1 MIRCEVVGPSRR
13 AWCKIREVRS
23 ARKKRAQELVTKV
36 RVWCGNKYLT
46 HTMMKARRHHEKT
59 SILKMRFLEAAI
71 APVMRMSEKRTA
83 GSGLKE
89 PINPSG

>member
-1 MIRCEVVGPSRR
+1 VKKVRNQEWQNQRPVS
-13 AWCKIREVRS
+13 RS

-36 RVWCGNKYLT
+36 RVWWGNKYLT
-46 HTMMKARRHHEKT
+46 HTKMKARRQHEKT
-59 SILKMRFLEAAI
+59 STRKMRFLEAAI
-71 APVMRMSEKRTA
+71 APVMRMSERRTA